1 MSKATITPK
10 QYLWPNGEWNNVP
23 YKRTTPATGL
33 LRMVRK
39 FMFCWYMYDTVEVTQ
54 HITGNTVQKVEAHLK
69 WQKKPTYAQNQPN
82 NRIASGSGQI
92 KTS

>member
-1 MSKATITPK
+1 MSNKQVTPK
-10 QYLWPNGEWNNVP
+10 QYLWPNGEWHNVP

-69 WQKKPTYAQNQPN
+69 WTNKPTYAQNQPN
-82 NRIASGSGQI
+82 KRVASNI
-92 KTS
+92 TK